1 MWNAL
6 LEFSNAD
13 FEFKTGIPLHGIEA
27 CDKVWYTCCALH
39 NFPLEENQLSERCD
53 VNKYTQLDE
62 YHNDAGIF

>member
-13 FEFKTGIPLHGIEA
+13 GIEA

-39 NFPLEENQLSERCD
+39 NFPLEEDQLSERWD
-53 VNKYTQLDE
+53 VNKYTQLDG